1 MFKKTIALGISVC
14 VFMLLYT
21 SNVIAAQPRTVPPPH
36 HDFVENSIDLRSLRL
51 LGLGDC
57 LVIQNG
63 SAASV
68 VVNGITTA
76 LFSVDELSVRPYL
89 QRWTG
94 SSWVDVT
101 SRTFKQNNT
110 SQVEGMYSYSVSRG
124 YYYRVKCHHSASDNG
139 IDESIYS
146 YSNNILIE

>member
-1 MFKKTIALGISVC
+1 MFKKTITLGISVWI
-14 VFMLLYT
+14 FMLLFT
-21 SNVIAAQPRTVPPPH
+21 GNVIAIQPKTESPPH
-36 HDFVENSIDLRSLRL
+36 HGFEDNSVGVKALRL

-57 LVIQNG
+57 MVIQNG
-63 SAASV
+63 SATSV
-68 VVNGITTA
+68 VVNGITTT
-76 LFSVDELSVRPYL
+76 LFSVEELSVKPYL

-94 SSWVDVT
+94 SSWVNVT
-101 SRTFKQNNT
+101 SKTFKQNNA

-124 YYYRVKCHHSASDNG
+124 YYYRVKCYHSASDNG